1 MICSLHMR
9 ILLGKTTIS
18 PTIRRS
24 DLTKRLD
31 QTDTWTQLTGR
42 AENLPN
48 ITKPASKQDSSA
60 TILAIDG
67 NEM

>member
-1 MICSLHMR
+1 MR

-42 AENLPN
+42 AKNLPN